1 MSVGLPTRLDLHR
14 RAHLVAVGR
23 FRMICNW
30 PAQVRWAR
38 RRRGEWTTVN
48 RQRGGYRRSP
58 VAIGADAKLHCRC
71 RSRSD
76 CRMIGTLNRQN
87 VRIVHLCR
95 LQRRV
100 PTAVLRDFGDYWRDC
115 PASAFAVVGRPLCDQ
130 AGIPI
135 AGEPSVLSEVSRI
148 PHVQCAIRLF
158 QNPALAGVTP
168 NRVARDAG
176 LWLPSRCGH
185 GEALWV

>member
-1 MSVGLPTRLDLHR
+1 MVRNLPARIR
-14 RAHLVAVGR
+14 RVLPR
-23 FRMICNW
+23 
-30 PAQVRWAR
+30 P
-38 RRRGEWTTVN
+38 GEWTTVN
-48 RQRGGYRRSP
+48 RQRGGCRRSA

-100 PTAVLRDFGDYWRDC
+100 PTAVVRNFGDYWRDC
-115 PASAFAVVGRPLCDQ
+115 PASAFVIVGRPLRDQ

-135 AGEPSVLSEVSRI
+135 AGEPRVLSEVARI
-148 PHVQCAIRLF
+148 PPVQCAIRLF